1 MVQSVLFFIL
11 GFLCAGFLAVLLGP
25 AVWRRAVRLTQRR
38 VEASLP
44 MTLAEIQADK
54 DRARADH
61 AMAVRRLEVSNKA
74 LQEKAATQTVEIAR
88 GHEDLKAAKAS
99 LAAKEETASQL
110 EARIAAL
117 ELELSRREEQIQLA
131 SEKLAKA
138 EQAIKQR
145 SSEFEELEKLYDEAS
160 FSSSNRQIELVAR
173 ESQIDKISSDVS
185 QLRGQRKA
193 ADRRHELVLDD
204 ARRAQE
210 ELKAEKTKSAELDK
224 KLERLL
230 ATLADRD
237 DKLER
242 REKDLRRL
250 RERTPGSNI
259 MTSDGGE
266 PVSTADDF
274 AGVVAPA
281 NDADPAHA
289 KVEADRRRLEQR
301 LTVLARENKRLR
313 SELAGEGQRETLAGD
328 AELREQMSELAAE
341 IVNLTIRLEGAE
353 SPAAKVVGGPAK
365 GGVDGFPSLADRI
378 RALRD
383 GAAG

>member
-1 MVQSVLFFIL
+1 MVQSALFFIL

-25 AVWRRAVRLTQRR
+25 AIWRRAVRLTQRR

-61 AMAVRRLEVSNKA
+61 AMAVRRLEVTNKA

-88 GHEDLKAAKAS
+88 GHEDLKASKAS
-99 LAAKEETASQL
+99 LTAREEAASQL

-117 ELELSRREEQIQLA
+117 EAELGRREEQIQLG

-138 EQAIKQR
+138 EQALKQR
-145 SSEFEELEKLYDEAS
+145 ETALGELEKLYDEAS

-173 ESQIDKISSDVS
+173 ESQIDKISGDVS
-185 QLRGQRKA
+185 QLRSQRKE
-193 ADRRHELVLDD
+193 ADRRYQLALEET
-204 ARRAQE
+204 RRAQE
-210 ELKAEKTKSAELDK
+210 ELKAEKTKSGELDK

-242 REKDLRRL
+242 REKDLQRL
-250 RERTPGSNI
+250 RERTPGANI
-259 MTSDGGE
+259 MTNDGGE

-274 AGVVAPA
+274 AGVVTPA
-281 NDADPAHA
+281 NDADPAQA

-313 SELAGEGQRETLAGD
+313 SELAGEGQRGTLAGD
-328 AELREQMSELAAE
+328 AELREQISELAAE
-341 IVNLTIRLEGAE
+341 IVNLTIRLEGPE

-365 GGVDGFPSLADRI
+365 SGVDGSPSLADRI